1 MNKIVSTD
9 FITDDVQRLV
19 PVDATA
25 TTPKNAAVA
34 KLMKAWEAKTTQRT
48 AKGAGLTLMALSLAA
63 CNDDNTTAAAP
74 TTPTTPTTPVTP
86 AGQTFTLTPLV
97 DIASDTTALTGSAA
111 STFRFTGADEV
122 VNGMTATMAATDT
135 LLDGSTT
142 DNDVLNVTLTG
153 ATTITTM
160 NIETIN
166 LSYVVAAADF
176 TGANTGTTTYNVSGA
191 VAGVLS
197 TPASAATIALND
209 YDRVLTVEG
218 LTLTGTTAAGSAES
232 MSIALSGASYGTTAA
247 TQTGVTIDGTDGE
260 QLETLN
266 IASNGSSANS
276 FALAFQSTET
286 VGTYTITGAQDLT
299 MRVADAKVSGTTI
312 NATGNTGTVAISLD
326 TGSGI
331 TVSAANWTGVDN
343 IVLRDSD
350 TTAGAA
356 TLNSTAS
363 GQNVVVANSVST
375 LTVAATGA
383 TYTAPAAAA
392 SLELNGTSTTS
403 GVTVTTYAV
412 QNATALNLSSLGLAS
427 STSTTAA
434 NTISNLDGDFTRINI
449 TGDTSLAITDLD
461 IEATETATTATT
473 ARAVVLDASA
483 MTGNAFVNITA
494 SADSKVSYSITGTAG
509 ADTIVMNQSGGTVIS
524 GAGNDT
530 VTSGNGADTVS
541 LGAGTDT
548 YNVSF
553 GVDTLTLG
561 AGNDTVDIDAATASA
576 VAQVSTVVNSTATYT
591 HVGTVSD
598 TISVTINGTVYST
611 TIGAAGGTA
620 DIAAASSLSQFITEH
635 ATDILTAHGISVTNV
650 VASTATDDIIATG
663 KADGTA
669 FTISARTVDAS
680 NSNAQA
686 DLTITATTEGS
697 AAKDVATTI
706 TDFVAG
712 DIINTVGLTA
722 LGTGGY
728 VEGLANVSNVTEHGV
743 IVITDASYASVAA
756 AEDALQTKTAATTGD
771 VTTTTAGIVVFL
783 NSTTGTAQAFL
794 DNDIDS
800 DGTLADSTVVFT
812 FSNITNLTDLASIM
826 SADSFVI

>member
-1 MNKIVSTD
+1 M
-9 FITDDVQRLV
+9 
-19 PVDATA
+19 
-25 TTPKNAAVA
+25 
-34 KLMKAWEAKTTQRT
+34 
-48 AKGAGLTLMALSLAA
+48 
-63 CNDDNTTAAAP
+63 
-74 TTPTTPTTPVTP
+74 
-86 AGQTFTLTPLV
+86 

-232 MSIALSGASYGTTAA
+232 VSISLSGASYGTTAA

-276 FALAFQSTET
+276 FALAFQNTET

-299 MRVADAKVSGTTI
+299 MRVADAKVSGATI

-326 TGSGI
+326 TGADI
-331 TVSAANWTGVDN
+331 TVNAANWTGVDN

-392 SLELNGTSTTS
+392 SLELNGTSTTA

-412 QNATALNLSSLGLAS
+412 QNAATLNLSSLGLAS

-434 NTISNLDGDFTRINI
+434 NTISNLDGDFTTINI
-449 TGDTSLAITDLD
+449 TGDTSLRITDLD
-461 IEATETATTATT
+461 IEAVQTATTATT

-509 ADTIVMNQSGGTVIS
+509 ADTIVMNASGGTVIA
-524 GAGNDT
+524 GAGNDA
-530 VTSGNGADTVS
+530 VTSGTGADTVN
-541 LGAGTDT
+541 LGAGTDS
-548 YNVSF
+548 YVVSF
-553 GVDTLTLG
+553 GADTLTLG
-561 AGNDTVDIDAATASA
+561 AGIDTVDINASGSDASA
-576 VAQVSTVVNSTATYT
+576 QSSTFTNLATYT
-591 HVGTVSD
+591 HVGTVHD
-598 TISVTINGTVYST
+598 DITIVVNGIAFSHTVTA
-611 TIGAAGGTA
+611 GADVAA
-620 DIAAASSLSQFITEH
+620 DAAATQIAGALRS
-635 ATDILTAHGISVTNV
+635 AILN
-650 VASTATDDIIATG
+650 ATG
-663 KADGTA
+663 VTLSVDAVDTDLLVLTGAADGTA
-669 FTISARTVDAS
+669 FTVSASFVD
-680 NSNAQA
+680 
-686 DLTITATTEGS
+686 DS
-697 AAKDVATTI
+697 AAGDPSAAFVISTTAGAAAGDVATTI
-706 TDFVAG
+706 TDFAAG
-712 DIINTVGLTA
+712 DIIDTVGLTT

-728 VEGLANVSNVTEHGV
+728 VEGLANVSNVTTHGV
-743 IVITDASYASVAA
+743 IVITDASYATVAA
-756 AEDALQTKTAATTGD
+756 AEDAVQARTAVVAND
-771 VTTTTAGIVVFL
+771 VATTTAGIVVFL

-794 DNDIDS
+794 DNDIDT
-800 DGTLADSTVVFT
+800 DAGLADSTVLFT

>member
-1 MNKIVSTD
+1 
-9 FITDDVQRLV
+9 
-19 PVDATA
+19 
-25 TTPKNAAVA
+25 
-34 KLMKAWEAKTTQRT
+34 
-48 AKGAGLTLMALSLAA
+48 
-63 CNDDNTTAAAP
+63 
-74 TTPTTPTTPVTP
+74 
-86 AGQTFTLTPLV
+86 
-97 DIASDTTALTGSAA
+97 
-111 STFRFTGADEV
+111 
-122 VNGMTATMAATDT
+122 MAATDT

-232 MSIALSGASYGTTAA
+232 VSISLSGASYGTTAA

-276 FALAFQSTET
+276 FALAFQNTET

-299 MRVADAKVSGTTI
+299 MRVADAKVSGATI

-326 TGSGI
+326 TGADI
-331 TVSAANWTGVDN
+331 TVNAANWTGVDN

-392 SLELNGTSTTS
+392 SLELNGTSTTA

-412 QNATALNLSSLGLAS
+412 QNAATLNLSSLGLAS

-434 NTISNLDGDFTRINI
+434 NTISNLDGDFTTINI
-449 TGDTSLAITDLD
+449 TGDTSLRITDLD
-461 IEATETATTATT
+461 IEAVQTATTATT

-509 ADTIVMNQSGGTVIS
+509 ADTIVMNASGGTVIA
-524 GAGNDT
+524 GAGNDA
-530 VTSGNGADTVS
+530 VTSGTGADTVN
-541 LGAGTDT
+541 LGAGTDS
-548 YNVSF
+548 YVVSF
-553 GVDTLTLG
+553 GADTLTLG
-561 AGNDTVDIDAATASA
+561 AGIDTVDINASGSDASA
-576 VAQVSTVVNSTATYT
+576 QSSTFTNLATYT
-591 HVGTVSD
+591 HVGTVHD
-598 TISVTINGTVYST
+598 DITIVVNGIAFSHTVTA
-611 TIGAAGGTA
+611 GADVAA
-620 DIAAASSLSQFITEH
+620 DAAATQIAGALRS
-635 ATDILTAHGISVTNV
+635 AILN
-650 VASTATDDIIATG
+650 ATG
-663 KADGTA
+663 VTLSVDAVDTDLLVLTGAADGTA
-669 FTISARTVDAS
+669 FTVSASFVD
-680 NSNAQA
+680 
-686 DLTITATTEGS
+686 DS
-697 AAKDVATTI
+697 AAGDPSAAFVISTTAGAAAGDVATTI
-706 TDFVAG
+706 TDFAAG
-712 DIINTVGLTA
+712 DIIDTVGLTT

-728 VEGLANVSNVTEHGV
+728 VEGLANVSNVTTHGV
-743 IVITDASYASVAA
+743 IVITDASYATVAA
-756 AEDALQTKTAATTGD
+756 AEDAVQARTAVVAND
-771 VTTTTAGIVVFL
+771 VATTTAGIVVFL

-794 DNDIDS
+794 DNDIDT
-800 DGTLADSTVVFT
+800 DAGLADSTVLFT